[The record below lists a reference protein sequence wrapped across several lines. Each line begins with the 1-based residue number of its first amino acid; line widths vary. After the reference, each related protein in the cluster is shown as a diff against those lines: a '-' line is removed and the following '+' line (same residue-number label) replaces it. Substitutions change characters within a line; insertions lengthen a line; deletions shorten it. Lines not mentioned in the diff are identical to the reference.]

1 MCFAGLQVA
10 MNALVKKE
18 VAPRQTPFVVGRDL
32 SITAAR
38 ARAARPSMPP
48 PPAERLCGAV
58 VAEREQTDGDEYADV
73 PCTD

>member
-1 MCFAGLQVA
+1 
-10 MNALVKKE
+10 MNAVDKKE
-18 VAPRQTPFVVGRDL
+18 AASRQVPFVVGGDL

-38 ARAARPSMPP
+38 ARVARPSMPP

-58 VAEREQTDGDEYADV
+58 APERDHTDGDDYADV

>member
-1 MCFAGLQVA
+1 
-10 MNALVKKE
+10 MNALAKKE
-18 VAPRQTPFVVGRDL
+18 AAPRQIPFTVGRDL
-32 SITAAR
+32 SISAAR

-58 VAEREQTDGDEYADV
+58 VAEHERTDGDDYADV